1 MPSAGQP
8 VLLEGGLAG
17 VPQKHHRG
25 RALKYQDFR
34 AEETY
39 KSRTVSVHRPIAG
52 WGREMDPLDE
62 FAIDPVQQ
70 LAAAVVRQAVEDAVL
85 NNAALQWLASPVAL
99 GWLALLT
106 PAGLTPQDLQ
116 ETALQAVRRRRATL
130 NRRFARA
137 G

>member
-1 MPSAGQP
+1 MHGP
-8 VLLEGGLAG
+8 
-17 VPQKHHRG
+17 
-25 RALKYQDFR
+25 F
-34 AEETY
+34 AE
-39 KSRTVSVHRPIAG
+39 

-62 FAIDPVQQ
+62 FATDPVQQ
-70 LAAAVVRQAVEDAVL
+70 LAAAVVRQAVVDAVL
-85 NNAALQWLASPVAL
+85 NNAALQWLASPAAL

-116 ETALQAVRRRRATL
+116 ETALRAVRRRRATL